1 MYLIIIIN
9 YYYVSLVTCFRT
21 IVSNDTPEI
30 SHDLVQS
37 LILLNNNWHNE
48 MYSDV
53 LRLYFNK
60 AVKIDNPSLNTLIV
74 LFKTKGVCNVTLN
87 RTVSIIC

>member
-1 MYLIIIIN
+1 
-9 YYYVSLVTCFRT
+9 
-21 IVSNDTPEI
+21 
-30 SHDLVQS
+30 
-37 LILLNNNWHNE
+37 

-53 LRLYFNK
+53 LRPYFNK

-74 LFKTKGVCNVTLN
+74 LFTTKGVCNVTLN